1 MRMYNLMENDWSKIP
16 EAKYDSKMVVKM
28 VDDAQ
33 TAHHMEHTMYN
44 SLKQTPQHK
53 DNGLKRN
60 GFDTPKHEENKL
72 RLQPSPYLC
81 CFGTSGRTNGPAA
94 KCEYGCD
101 LNLLESKSREYLV
114 LLDLRS

>member
-1 MRMYNLMENDWSKIP
+1 MWMVVQLSGYHMKSETTKTRINTEYWLDERQLIVRKQVWNNHYWMRMYNRMENDWSKIP

-60 GFDTPKHEENKL
+60 GFDTPKHEENK
-72 RLQPSPYLC
+72 
-81 CFGTSGRTNGPAA
+81 
-94 KCEYGCD
+94 
-101 LNLLESKSREYLV
+101 
-114 LLDLRS
+114 